1 MVTCCKIPKW
11 KGSAEEA
18 KRTLILDAALRV
30 FGSRGF
36 EEPTMDDVA
45 AEAGYSRR
53 SLYRFFASKNEL
65 GAALGLRCGRALV
78 QSLEPLASRSLFDV
92 GWAYFRLSRDEPQVF
107 RVILDTRHWVSSDG
121 PQPIRAELVAEIG
134 AFVSAV
140 GSQLGL
146 RECEPL
152 AAAFGYVEFL
162 FRYTAAWEASG
173 LAGDDDAVRAV
184 LRRLL
189 EKES

>member
-1 MVTCCKIPKW
+1 MVTSCKIPKW

-36 EEPTMDDVA
+36 EGPTMDDVA

-53 SLYRFFASKNEL
+53 SLYRFFASKDEL
-65 GAALGLRCGRALV
+65 GAALGLRCGRALL
-78 QSLEPLASRSLFDV
+78 QSLEPLESRSLFDV
-92 GWAYFRLSRDEPQVF
+92 GWAYFQLSRDEPQTF
-107 RVILDTRHWVSSDG
+107 RVILFSRQWMSSDR
-121 PQPIRAELVAEIG
+121 PMPLKAELAAEIG
-134 AFVSAV
+134 AFVSAA
-140 GSQLGL
+140 GLQLGI
-146 RECEPL
+146 REGEPL

-162 FRYTAAWEASG
+162 FRYRTAWEASG
-173 LAGDDDAVRAV
+173 LAGDDDSVRAV